1 LDSGKIGKGDRI
13 TRARAWADFHAQ
25 ALVKTCRFAIL
36 VELYVEPTFAFFYYF
51 GVAVM
56 GLLNFLSYV
65 VTFLAGM

>member
-1 LDSGKIGKGDRI
+1 MEPELTQGAKD
-13 TRARAWADFHAQ
+13 
-25 ALVKTCRFAIL
+25 FAIFM
-36 VELYVEPTFAFFYYF
+36 ELYVEPTFALFYYF

>member
-1 LDSGKIGKGDRI
+1 MEPEVTQGMK
-13 TRARAWADFHAQ
+13 DFAN
-25 ALVKTCRFAIL
+25 FM
-36 VELYVEPTFAFFYYF
+36 ELYVEPTFAFFYYF